1 MRQFAVIGLGRFGMS
16 IAETLSSRGAQVIAI
31 DKSEERVADIAGAV
45 TQAVQLDATEERALR
60 SVGIQDV
67 DVAVVSVGEDIEAS
81 ILITLQLKEL
91 GVKHVISKALTATHG
106 KILRKVGADR
116 VVFPE
121 RDMGVRVAQRLV
133 TPRILDYIELSP
145 THSMLELV
153 TPSAYEGR
161 RLNEVDLR
169 PKYNVSVVAIKRKV
183 PNITDQGD
191 TEFAEEVIVAPS
203 SEERLVKGDL
213 LVLLGKSEDLER
225 LRELE

>member
-16 IAETLSSRGAQVIAI
+16 IAETLASRGAQVIAI
-31 DKSEERVADIAGAV
+31 DRDEEKIADMADVV

-67 DVAVVSVGEDIEAS
+67 DVAVVSVGEDIQAS

-91 GVKHVISKALTATHG
+91 GVKHVIAKALNAMHG

-121 RDMGVRVAQRLV
+121 RDMGIRVAQRLV

-145 THSMLELV
+145 THSLLELV
-153 TPSAYEGR
+153 APHAYEGR
-161 RLNEVDLR
+161 RLREIDLR

-183 PNITDQGD
+183 PRITSKGD
-191 TEFAEEVIVAPS
+191 TEFAEEVVVAPS
-203 SEERLVKGDL
+203 SEEQLVKGDL

-225 LRELE
+225 LRDLE